1 MVSATRATADY
12 FFQALDAGRSLGVDP
27 KVIANWIMGD
37 VASSLNRDGLAIEQ
51 CRVSAVQLA
60 GLIARIADGT
70 VSNKIGRE
78 IFASLWAGEFD
89 SADAAISAK
98 GLQQIQDTGLIAQ
111 LVDEVLTANPKMVE
125 ELKGGKDKAL
135 NALVG
140 QVMKKSQGKANPQ
153 QVTDL
158 IRSKI

>member
-1 MVSATRATADY
+1 
-12 FFQALDAGRSLGVDP
+12 
-27 KVIANWIMGD
+27 MGD

-140 QVMKKSQGKANPQ
+140 QVMKNHRAKP
-153 QVTDL
+153 T
-158 IRSKI
+158 RSR